1 MFVILHVKKKSNA
14 GVPGSLSALSRHI
27 RAIFAVVS
35 SSFSSLSSFACTF
48 SLGERDVGL
57 YYWVDDGY
65 AWVTTSDVTTSDK
78 CVLMTMRDVGLY

>member
-35 SSFSSLSSFACTF
+35 SSFSSLSSFA
-48 SLGERDVGL
+48 
-57 YYWVDDGY
+57 
-65 AWVTTSDVTTSDK
+65 TSDK
-78 CVLMTMRDVGLY
+78 CVLMLRVCITKNEKSRKRGPKG

>member
-35 SSFSSLSSFACTF
+35 SSFSSLSSSACTF

-57 YYWVDDGY
+57 YYWVERKVGFTKNT
-65 AWVTTSDVTTSDK
+65 A
-78 CVLMTMRDVGLY
+78 MRHRRGG